1 MRRLRAEIE
10 IAASP
15 ERVWQVLTDFS
26 ALPEWN
32 SFMQSAQDEPREG
45 ERIQVRLKAT
55 GGMGMT
61 IKPTI
66 IRADPGVELQ
76 WLGRLLVPGI
86 FDGRHF
92 FIIEP
97 MDDSRVRFVQ
107 HEEFTGALVPLLMA
121 MVRKSTLR
129 GFQEMNQAL
138 KARAEAA

>member
-1 MRRLRAEIE
+1 MQRIRAEIE
-10 IAASP
+10 IAVSP

-32 SFMQSAQDEPREG
+32 PFMRSAQGEPREG

-66 IRADPGVELQ
+66 IKADLGMELQ

-97 MDDSRVRFVQ
+97 LGDDSVRFVQ
-107 HEEFTGALVPLLMA
+107 HEEFTDALVPFLMA
-121 MVRKSTLR
+121 MVWKSTLR
-129 GFQEMNQAL
+129 GFQEMN
-138 KARAEAA
+138 